1 MPVSRKSLAYPA
13 AGAALLAGAFAFW
26 STGPAVGDDEDAVE
40 AVEVGRLTDA
50 PAGDDGDD
58 RGEGPS
64 GSTTSTTA
72 ADLAVPGLTELSGPV
87 TQAPDD
93 DGFDDLVVEGL
104 ELDFGPDEW
113 SATVGPTQDFD
124 RDGRTEALRDEIAG
138 LRGTES
144 TFAVQVDDDG
154 DEAHVFLVNGLTYRD
169 PAGPAPWGAAD
180 DGSGGGSGGAD
191 DSGGDAGDSGDSG
204 DDHGGDVDRDDRVEP
219 GDDRD

>member
-1 MPVSRKSLAYPA
+1 MPVSRKSLAYPV
-13 AGAALLAGAFAFW
+13 AGAALIAGVFAAW
-26 STGPAVGDDEDAVE
+26 SATGPGDDEDAVE
-40 AVEVGRLTDA
+40 AVEVGRVTDA
-50 PAGDDGDD
+50 PAGDESAAGRGGD
-58 RGEGPS
+58 PS
-64 GSTTSTTA
+64 GSTSTTA

-93 DGFDDLVVEGL
+93 DGFDDLVVEGI
-104 ELDFGPDEW
+104 ELDFGPDDW

-124 RDGRTEALRDEIAG
+124 RDGRTEALRDELAG

-169 PAGPAPWGAAD
+169 PAGPAPWGATD
-180 DGSGGGSGGAD
+180 DGSGGGSDGAD
-191 DSGGDAGDSGDSG
+191 DSADDADDTDDAG
-204 DDHGGDVDRDDRVEP
+204 DDHGGDVDRDDRAEP